1 MGEITCR
8 VPSDQCPWDNCDTC
22 EAGKEYIMELEKI
35 IEIKKTNYEEAK
47 ETYEHVLKE
56 YGEENE
62 YTKATFLIASALH
75 RDVPEELKPGR
86 ECPGCRRQILINSN
100 FCSACGKA
108 ILY

>member
-8 VPSDQCPWDNCDTC
+8 VPSNQCPWDNCDTC

-35 IEIKKTNYEEAK
+35 IEIKKRNYNTARARYENYLEE
-47 ETYEHVLKE
+47 L
-56 YGEENE
+56 GEEHE
-62 YTKATFLIASALH
+62 LTKATFLIASALH

-86 ECPGCRRQILINSN
+86 ECPGCRRLIHINSN